1 MLRKHVPVPLDEKPY
16 LVNNSD
22 FDILTD
28 GSFNY
33 AMWFL
38 VSLACFQRVQR
49 TRELFKA
56 YPWFAHKNVSQYG
69 ALIFFCYLKTHKHIH
84 KMHTDPWYVITEH
97 VAWNCGLPGT
107 FFLHRWHT
115 HSLVSIYYLI
125 RMGKML
131 NALVSNF

>member
-56 YPWFAHKNVSQYG
+56 YPWFAHKMSSQYG
-69 ALIFFCYLKTHKHIH
+69 ALIFFCYLKTHK
-84 KMHTDPWYVITEH
+84 KHTQKYIQI
-97 VAWNCGLPGT
+97 PG
-107 FFLHRWHT
+107 
-115 HSLVSIYYLI
+115 
-125 RMGKML
+125 M
-131 NALVSNF
+131 

>member
-1 MLRKHVPVPLDEKPY
+1 MPCGFWNLS
-16 LVNNSD
+16 LVFKGFKGLEN
-22 FDILTD
+22 FLKLTL
-28 GSFNY
+28 GLHIKTS
-33 AMWFL
+33 
-38 VSLACFQRVQR
+38 
-49 TRELFKA
+49 
-56 YPWFAHKNVSQYG
+56 SQYG
-69 ALIFFCYLKTHKHIH
+69 ALLFFCYLKTHKHIH

-125 RMGKML
+125 RMDKML

>member
-1 MLRKHVPVPLDEKPY
+1 MARPELAKRTLPSPLPALRKHVPIPLDEKPY

-28 GSFNY
+28 GTFNY

-56 YPWFAHKNVSQYG
+56 YPWFAYKTSSQYG
-69 ALIFFCYLKTHKHIH
+69 ALISF
-84 KMHTDPWYVITEH
+84 VI
-97 VAWNCGLPGT
+97 
-107 FFLHRWHT
+107 
-115 HSLVSIYYLI
+115 
-125 RMGKML
+125 
-131 NALVSNF
+131 